1 MEQNLSVMEEI
12 RNLIQD
18 QGRKIDQ
25 VELNIIKAYDA
36 NIEAN
41 KELDEAAQIKL
52 KTKLMKIRIGLRGAL
67 GTVGYFFIGIPG
79 TMIGLLCVIKIP
91 RLKKSRN

>member
-1 MEQNLSVMEEI
+1 MTPTSKPTRSSMKQLE
-12 RNLIQD
+12 
-18 QGRKIDQ
+18 
-25 VELNIIKAYDA
+25 
-36 NIEAN
+36 
-41 KELDEAAQIKL
+41 IKL

-91 RLKKSRN
+91 RLKEK